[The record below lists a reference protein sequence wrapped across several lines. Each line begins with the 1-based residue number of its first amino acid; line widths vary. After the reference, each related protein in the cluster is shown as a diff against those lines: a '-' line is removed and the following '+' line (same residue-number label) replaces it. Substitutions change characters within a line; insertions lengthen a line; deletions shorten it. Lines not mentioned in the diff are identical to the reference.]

1 MTESTKTGRRFG
13 RGERADRADAA
24 FDRPVIERYSSP
36 KTKHTDDNASIVFS
50 AALFV
55 VVFLLVGAIGFVL
68 TGGIDIWIVCIAVA
82 LAVLAIFTIRIAP
95 QWERVVILRFGN
107 YQRTAGPG
115 LYYTIP
121 FIDHI
126 ALHAD
131 QRIML
136 TGFGAEETLTAD
148 LVPINVDAAVFW
160 NVWDP
165 KKACLEVEDYYDS
178 VAMAAQTALRDAI
191 GRKNVA
197 DVAMR
202 RVQLDDELKRA
213 IEEKTSAWG
222 VSILFVEIRDIV
234 IPKELQES
242 MSAEARAER
251 ERDARVV
258 LAEVE
263 QDIAAMLHEAADIY
277 RDDEIAFR
285 LRSMHLLNEGIKEAG
300 STMVVPSAYVDGF
313 TEEAA
318 REGRRNGAPG
328 ALH

>member
-1 MTESTKTGRRFG
+1 MQMASIRRKQVQQATEGR
-13 RGERADRADAA
+13 AA
-24 FDRPVIERYSSP
+24 GDGVSDRPVIERYNSP
-36 KTKHTDDNASIVFS
+36 KARHTDENAPVVFS
-50 AALFV
+50 AALFAIA
-55 VVFLLVGAIGFVL
+55 FLLVSAAGLVL
-68 TGGIDIWIVCIAVA
+68 TGGIDIWVICIALAV
-82 LAVLAIFTIRIAP
+82 AVLAIFTVRIAP
-95 QWERVVILRFGN
+95 HWERVVILRFGN
-107 YQRTAGPG
+107 YSRTAGPG
-115 LYYTIP
+115 LYLTIP
-121 FIDHI
+121 FVDHI

-131 QRIML
+131 LRIML

-160 NVWDP
+160 TVWDA

-202 RVQLDDELKRA
+202 RVQLDDELRRA

-242 MSAEARAER
+242 MAAEARAER

-263 QDIAAMLHEAADIY
+263 KDIAAMLLEATELY
-277 RDDEIAFR
+277 HTDEMAFK
-285 LRSMHLLNEGIKEAG
+285 LRQMHLVNESMKEAKA
-300 STMVVPSAYVDGF
+300 SIVVPTAYADGF
-313 TEEAA
+313 TDPAA
-318 REGRRNGAPG
+318 APRR
-328 ALH
+328 

>member
-1 MTESTKTGRRFG
+1 MK
-13 RGERADRADAA
+13 ERANERKQRSHNNQSAPQTTPYE
-24 FDRPVIERYSSP
+24 RPSIERYSSP
-36 KTKHTDDNASIVFS
+36 KTKHTDENTPLVFS
-50 AALFV
+50 SALFV
-55 VVFLLVGAIGFVL
+55 VVFLVVCGAGYAFV
-68 TGGIDIWIVCIAVA
+68 GGINIWIICLALLIAV
-82 LAVLAIFTIRIAP
+82 LMLFTIRVAP
-95 QWERVVILRFGN
+95 EWERVVILRFGN
-107 YQRTAGPG
+107 YRTTAGPG

-121 FIDHI
+121 FVDHI

-131 QRIML
+131 LRIML

-178 VAMAAQTALRDAI
+178 VAIAAQTALRDAI
-191 GRKNVA
+191 GRRNVA

-202 RVQLDDELKRA
+202 RVQLDNELKCA
-213 IEEKTSAWG
+213 IEDKTGAWG
-222 VSILFVEIRDIV
+222 VSILSVEIRDVV

-263 QDIAAMLHEAADIY
+263 QDIAAMLHEAAEVY
-277 RDDEIAFR
+277 REDDIAFR

-300 STMVVPSAYVDGF
+300 GTMVVPSAYVDGF
-313 TEEAA
+313 TPDSLF
-318 REGRRNGAPG
+318 RPR
-328 ALH
+328 

>member
-1 MTESTKTGRRFG
+1 MPMASIRRKRAQQATGG
-13 RGERADRADAA
+13 QHTGGVS
-24 FDRPVIERYSSP
+24 DRPVIERYNSP
-36 KTKHTDDNASIVFS
+36 RARRTDENAPVVFS
-50 AALFV
+50 AALFAIA
-55 VVFLLVGAIGFVL
+55 FLLVGAAGLVL
-68 TGGIDIWIVCIAVA
+68 TGGIDIWIICIALAV
-82 LAVLAIFTIRIAP
+82 AVLAIFTVRIAP
-95 QWERVVILRFGN
+95 HWERVVILRFGN
-107 YQRTAGPG
+107 YSRTAGPG
-115 LYYTIP
+115 LYLTIP
-121 FIDHI
+121 FVDHI

-131 QRIML
+131 LRIML

-160 NVWDP
+160 TVWDA

-202 RVQLDDELKRA
+202 RVQLDDELRRA

-242 MSAEARAER
+242 MAAEARAER

-263 QDIAAMLHEAADIY
+263 KDIAAMLLEATELY
-277 RDDEIAFR
+277 HTDEMAFK
-285 LRSMHLLNEGIKEAG
+285 LRQMHLVNESMKESKA
-300 STMVVPSAYVDGF
+300 SMVVPTAYADGF
-313 TEEAA
+313 TDPASA
-318 REGRRNGAPG
+318 PRR
-328 ALH
+328 

>member
-1 MTESTKTGRRFG
+1 MASIRKERRDDHH
-13 RGERADRADAA
+13 RAHDDDRA
-24 FDRPVIERYSSP
+24 FDRPVIERYNSP
-36 KTKHTDDNASIVFS
+36 KTKHTDENAPIVFS

-55 VVFLLVGAIGFVL
+55 IAFLVVGTCGLAV
-68 TGGIDIWIVCIAVA
+68 TGGIDIWIICLATAV
-82 LAVLAIFTIRIAP
+82 AVLAIFTVRIAP

-107 YQRTAGPG
+107 YSRTAGPG
-115 LYYTIP
+115 LYLTIP
-121 FIDHI
+121 FVDHI
-126 ALHAD
+126 ALRAD
-131 QRIML
+131 LRIML

-160 NVWDP
+160 TVWDA

-202 RVQLDDELKRA
+202 RVQLDDELRCA
-213 IEEKTSAWG
+213 IEEKTSTWG

-242 MSAEARAER
+242 MAAEARAER

-263 QDIAAMLHEAADIY
+263 KDIAAMLLEATELYHE
-277 RDDEIAFR
+277 DEMAFK
-285 LRSMHLLNEGIKEAG
+285 LRQMHLVNESMKE
-300 STMVVPSAYVDGF
+300 SKSSLVVPTAYADGF
-313 TEEAA
+313 TDLTEK
-318 REGRRNGAPG
+318 
-328 ALH
+328 